1 MSMLNLD
8 TEIQCEKERIDEGG
22 GMPEVIRG
30 RLEEFYAQI
39 ESGSIPV
46 YPDSLRHKRARRFR
60 HGAVAAGAAA
70 IFIGVTV
77 MASAFIS
84 PGMADALKQVPL
96 VGSVFKLAG
105 DLGLQTA
112 DEKGLAAALGS
123 SDTHDGI
130 QLRITQAAYDGTRL
144 ALALER
150 EGSDGLRP
158 PLYSS
163 YVDGQNLKDDDLLE
177 SLDVMINGKSALA
190 SQDAF
195 SMLTSGPGKDD
206 QSIIIQ
212 YSGKL
217 IGEAQSNT
225 DQLQVRVQASLN
237 GIPEPFKL
245 DTVVKK
251 SPGEKMVL
259 APGIAKSNEFVRFSV
274 DRIEMTSV
282 TINIA
287 TTLTQIGPTKD
298 LPARYRSGPILIDPV
313 TGKPKT
319 RVYLRSLHYDLV
331 DDKGNIVNLVS
342 GSGQTGSTTIPVKM
356 NMLFTP
362 FAGTPKTITV
372 KPYYLLTKADGKPV
386 LDQDGNWQKDYVPEL
401 VMVVPVK

>member
-1 MSMLNLD
+1 
-8 TEIQCEKERIDEGG
+8 
-22 GMPEVIRG
+22 MPEVIRG
-30 RLEEFYAQI
+30 RLDDFYARI

-46 YPDSLRHKRARRFR
+46 YPDSLRHKRGRRFR
-60 HGAVAAGAAA
+60 NGAVAAGAAA
-70 IFIGVTV
+70 VFIGMTV

-84 PGMADALKQVPL
+84 PVMAEALKQVPL

-112 DEKGLAAALGS
+112 DEKGLAATLGS
-123 SDTHDGI
+123 SDTHDGV
-130 QLRITQAAYDGTRL
+130 QLRITQAVYDGARL

-150 EGSDGLRP
+150 EGTDGQTAP
-158 PLYSS
+158 PLHSS
-163 YVDGQNLKDDDLLE
+163 YADGQNFKDYDLLKG
-177 SLDVMINGKSALA
+177 LDVMINGKSALA

-225 DQLQVRVQASLN
+225 DQLQVRVQVSLN
-237 GIPEPFKL
+237 GILEPFEL

-251 SPGEKMVL
+251 SSGEKMVL

-274 DRIEMTSV
+274 DRIEMTPV
-282 TINIA
+282 TINVA
-287 TTLTQIGPTKD
+287 TTLTQVGPTKD
-298 LPARYRSGPILIDPV
+298 LPARYRNGPILTDPV
-313 TGKPKT
+313 TGNPKS
-319 RVYLRSLHYDLV
+319 RVHLSSLYYDLV
-331 DDKGNIVNLVS
+331 DDKGKTVNFVS
-342 GSGQTGSTTIPVKM
+342 GSGQAGSTTIPEKM

-362 FAGTPKTITV
+362 FTGTPKTITV
-372 KPYYLLTKADGKPV
+372 KPYYLSTKADGKPV

-401 VMVVPVK
+401 VMVIPVK